1 MATNQQ
7 VYELLVKTNNAVQN
21 LTSLQN
27 NIQKTSDAFGGLK
40 NAIAGIAVG
49 AVIRS
54 LLNFADSIQDLSDA
68 TGIATGNLVGFQ
80 KAVSAFGGNAEIA
93 DKAVLKLV
101 TNIGGAADGSAEL
114 QYAFSRVGVSLQDL
128 ATLSEQDILK
138 KTIDGLGKIT
148 NQSEQAILKQQLLGK
163 EFRNVAAAGLGDAY
177 AQASAESQKYQD
189 AIKNAAEVQDKL
201 TKAISD
207 VKMTMLGMINETG
220 ILKYIQDLSVDSE
233 KLKGVIQLVGI
244 AFATYF
250 GASLA
255 VNIIRIVEAIASLTK
270 AVIALDVATMLAGG
284 KWKTFLDILLK
295 VGKAGAA
302 IGLLTF
308 SGDLNSG
315 EDEQIAKIKKLEQ
328 ALGSLS
334 NTQKETYQKLSNE
347 DKRRVADL
355 IESGKTAEEAMKMI
369 AGTGNQAN
377 NAAGGVNNLGQAV
390 RNIIDPFKGMKEALK
405 GSADDFARLNKN
417 TIDNIILNTSLVG
430 VARQEAEIR
439 KANAD
444 ITNKEE
450 EAIRKLT
457 DTKAKLTKEQQA
469 AGLGGIIDGQIKL
482 IQQQA
487 EADRKSAEEAIKNS
501 EARVNAR
508 KLEEYAIKEQIN
520 LENEMIKIQDEM
532 AKSTL
537 SEIEKKE
544 YEIVAA
550 AKARAKAEIEAEEA
564 RRGSKLSVTEAKAYY
579 DAAIKGTKDLVAQQR
594 AAYDDSRKF
603 STGWKQALNE
613 YVDNATN
620 AANRARSIFQKA
632 TQGMEDLIVNFAKTG
647 KFEWKN
653 FVAMML
659 EELLRAQIQQ
669 IFASLMTGM
678 KDSMSTGGGGG
689 GGIMGAIG
697 GLFGGGGDSGS
708 SGGGILDSIGSIFGL
723 GGGGGGPVGSSAN
736 NPMYVIDVGGGM
748 GGGGGALGGLLGGG
762 DPLCDFINTLPGM
775 QEDAGGGGGGIWGGI
790 TNAFGGIADTI
801 GGFFGGGGGDTG
813 GGGGGGFFDSIA
825 SGIGGLFDGWFA
837 GGGNIGAGKF
847 GVVGENGPE
856 LVSGPAS
863 VTPMGGGTNVTYNI
877 NAVDAQS
884 FKQMLAQDPSFIYA
898 LSMQGGGGIPSR
910 R

>member
-7 VYELLVKTNNAVQN
+7 VYELLVKTNSAVQS

-27 NIQKTSDAFGGLK
+27 NIKKTSDAFGGLK

-49 AVIRS
+49 AIIRS
-54 LLNFADSIQDLSDA
+54 LLNFADGIQDLSDA
-68 TGIATGNLVGFQ
+68 TGIATANLLGFQ
-80 KAVSAFGGNAEIA
+80 KAVSAFGGNAETA
-93 DKAVLKLV
+93 DKAVLRLV

-114 QYAFSRVGVSLQDL
+114 QYAFGRVGVSLQDL
-128 ATLSEQDILK
+128 ATLSEADILK
-138 KTIDGLGKIT
+138 KTIDGLGRIT

-163 EFRNVAAAGLGDAY
+163 EFRNVAASGLGEAY
-177 AQASAESQKYQD
+177 AKSTAESIKYQD
-189 AIKNAAEVQDKL
+189 AIKNAADVQDKL
-201 TKAISD
+201 NKAIGD
-207 VKMTMLGMINETG
+207 VKMQLLSLINESG
-220 ILKYIQDLSVDSE
+220 ILKYIQDLSIDSE
-233 KLKGVIQLVGI
+233 KLKTVIQLVGI

-250 GASLA
+250 GAALA
-255 VNIIRIVEAIASLTK
+255 VNIIKIVEAIASLTK
-270 AVIALDVATMLAGG
+270 AVVALDVATMLAGG

-315 EDEQIAKIKKLEQ
+315 EDEAIAKIKKLEL

-334 NTQKETYQKLSNE
+334 NTQKETYQKLNIE

-355 IESGKTAEEAMKMI
+355 IQAGKTADEAMKMI
-369 AGTGNQAN
+369 VGTGKGADT
-377 NAAGGVNNLGQAV
+377 AAGGVKKLGGAI
-390 RNIIDPFKGMKEALK
+390 REIIDPFKSMKEALK

-444 ITNKEE
+444 ITAKEE
-450 EAIRKLT
+450 EAIKKLT
-457 DTKAKLTKEQQA
+457 DAKAKLTKEQQT
-469 AGLGGIIDGQIKL
+469 AGLGGIIEGQIKL
-482 IQQQA
+482 IEQQA
-487 EADRKSAEEAIKNS
+487 MADRKAAEEAIKNS
-501 EARVNAR
+501 ETRVNAR
-508 KLEEYAIKEQIN
+508 KLEEYAIKEQIS

-537 SEIEKKE
+537 SEIAKKE

-550 AKARAKAEIEAEEA
+550 AKARAKAEVEAEEA

-579 DAAIKGTKDLVAQQR
+579 DAAIKGTKDLVEQQR

-632 TQGMEDLIVNFAKTG
+632 TSGMEDLIVKFAKTG
-647 KFEWKN
+647 KFEWKG
-653 FVAMML
+653 FVSMML

-669 IFASLMTGM
+669 IFAQLMTGM
-678 KDSMSTGGGGG
+678 KDSMGTGGGGGG

-697 GLFGGGGDSGS
+697 GLFGMGGGDQ
-708 SGGGILDSIGSIFGL
+708 
-723 GGGGGGPVGSSAN
+723 GGGGGGIMDAIGGLFGMGGGGAKGSSAN
-736 NPMYVIDVGGGM
+736 NPMYVVDVGGGGGGGM
-748 GGGGGALGGLLGGG
+748 GGILGGGGGA
-762 DPLCDFINTLPGM
+762 
-775 QEDAGGGGGGIWGGI
+775 EGGGIWGGI
-790 TNAFGGIADTI
+790 KETFGGIADSI
-801 GGFFGGGGGDTG
+801 GGVFGGIGDAIGGLFGGGGPEQVAGPMDS
-813 GGGGGGFFDSIA
+813 GGGFFDSIA
-825 SGIGGLFDGWFA
+825 GLFDGWFA
-837 GGGNIGAGKF
+837 NGGQIGAGKF

-856 LVSGPAS
+856 FVSGPANVS
-863 VTPMGGGTNVTYNI
+863 PMGGGTNVTYNI
-877 NAVDAQS
+877 NAVDAMS

>member
-7 VYELLVKTNNAVQN
+7 VYELLVKTNQAVQN
-21 LTSLQN
+21 LNSLQN
-27 NIQKTSDAFGGLK
+27 NIKKTSDAFGGLK

-49 AVIRS
+49 AIIRS
-54 LLNFADSIQDLSDA
+54 LLTFADGIQDLSDA
-68 TGIATGNLVGFQ
+68 TGIATANLVGFQ

-93 DKAVLKLV
+93 DKAVLRLV
-101 TNIGGAADGSAEL
+101 TNIGGAADGSSEL
-114 QYAFSRVGVSLQDL
+114 QYAFGRVGVSLQDL
-128 ATLSEQDILK
+128 ATLSEADILK

-148 NQSEQAILKQQLLGK
+148 NQSEQALLKQQLLGK
-163 EFRNVAAAGLGDAY
+163 EFRNVATSGLGDAY
-177 AQASAESQKYQD
+177 EKASADSIKYQD
-189 AIKNAAEVQDKL
+189 AIKNAADVQDKL
-201 TKAISD
+201 NKAISD

-233 KLKGVIQLVGI
+233 KLKTVIQLVGI

-250 GASLA
+250 GAALA
-255 VNIIRIVEAIASLTK
+255 VNIIKIVETIASLTK
-270 AVIALDVATMLAGG
+270 AVVALDVATMAAGG

-315 EDEQIAKIKKLEQ
+315 EDEQIAKIKKLEM
-328 ALGSLS
+328 ALGSLT
-334 NTQKETYQKLSNE
+334 NTQKEAYQKLSTE
-347 DKRRVADL
+347 DKRRVNDQ
-355 IESGKTAEEAMKMI
+355 IEAGKTADEAMKLI
-369 AGTGNQAN
+369 AGTGKQADT
-377 NAAGGVNNLGQAV
+377 ASGGVKKLGEAV

-444 ITNKEE
+444 ITQKEE

-501 EARVNAR
+501 EARINAR

-669 IFASLMTGM
+669 IFAQLMTGM
-678 KDSMSTGGGGG
+678 KDSMGSGGGGG
-689 GGIMGAIG
+689 GGIMSAIG
-697 GLFGGGGDSGS
+697 GLFGMGGGDQGGG
-708 SGGGILDSIGSIFGL
+708 GGGIMDAIGSIFGM
-723 GGGGGGPVGSSAN
+723 GGGGGAKGSSAN
-736 NPMYVIDVGGGM
+736 NPMYVIDVSGGGGGGM
-748 GGGGGALGGLLGGG
+748 GGILGGGAGGG
-762 DPLCDFINTLPGM
+762 
-775 QEDAGGGGGGIWGGI
+775 ESGGIWGGI
-790 TNAFGGIADTI
+790 KDVFGGVADSI
-801 GGFFGGGGGDTG
+801 GGVFSGIGDAIGGLFGGGGPEQVG
-813 GGGGGGFFDSIA
+813 GPVDSGGGFFDSIG
-825 SGIGGLFDGWFA
+825 SLFDGWFA
-837 GGGNIGAGKF
+837 GGGQIGAGKF
-847 GVVGENGPE
+847 GIVGENGPE
-856 LVSGPAS
+856 LVGGPANVS
-863 VTPMGGGTNVTYNI
+863 PMGGGTNVTYNI
-877 NAVDAQS
+877 NAVDAMS

>member
-7 VYELLVKTNNAVQN
+7 VYELLVKTNSAVQN
-21 LTSLQN
+21 LNSLQN
-27 NIQKTSDAFGGLK
+27 NIKKTSDAFGGLK

-49 AVIRS
+49 AIIRS
-54 LLNFADSIQDLSDA
+54 LLNFADGIQDLSDA
-68 TGIATGNLVGFQ
+68 TGIATANILGFQ
-80 KAVSAFGGNAEIA
+80 KAVSAFGGNADIA

-101 TNIGGAADGSAEL
+101 QNIGGAAEGSAEL
-114 QYAFSRVGVSLQDL
+114 QYAFGRVGVSLNDL
-128 ATLSEQDILK
+128 ATLSEAEILK
-138 KTIDGLGKIT
+138 KTIDVLGKIT
-148 NQSEQAILKQQLLGK
+148 NQSEQAILKTQLLTK
-163 EFRNVAAAGLGDAY
+163 EFRNVATAGLGEAY
-177 AQASAESQKYQD
+177 EKSTAESIKYQD

-201 TKAISD
+201 TKAIGD
-207 VKMTMLGMINETG
+207 VKMQLLGLINDTG

-233 KLKGVIQLVGI
+233 KLKTAIQFVGI

-250 GASLA
+250 GAALA
-255 VNIIRIVEAIASLTK
+255 VNIIKIVEAIALLTK
-270 AVIALDVATMLAGG
+270 GVIALDVATMLAGG

-295 VGKAGAA
+295 VGKVGAA

-315 EDEQIAKIKKLEQ
+315 EDEAIAKIKKLEL

-334 NTQKETYQKLSNE
+334 NTQKETYQKLSIE
-347 DKRRVADL
+347 DKRRVAGL
-355 IESGKTAEEAMKMI
+355 IEAGKTADEAMKMI
-369 AGTGNQAN
+369 VGTGKGADT
-377 NAAGGVNNLGQAV
+377 AAGGVKKLGGAI
-390 RNIIDPFKGMKEALK
+390 REIIDPFKSMKEALK

-444 ITNKEE
+444 ITAKEE
-450 EAIRKLT
+450 EAIKKLT
-457 DTKAKLTKEQQA
+457 DAKAKLTKEQQT
-469 AGLGGIIDGQIKL
+469 AGLGGIIEGQIKL
-482 IQQQA
+482 IEQQA
-487 EADRKSAEEAIKNS
+487 MADRKAAEEAIKNS
-501 EARVNAR
+501 ETRVNAR
-508 KLEEYAIKEQIN
+508 KLEEYAIKEQIS

-537 SEIEKKE
+537 SEIAKKE

-564 RRGSKLSVTEAKAYY
+564 RRGSKLSSTEAKAYY

-632 TQGMEDLIVNFAKTG
+632 TSGMEDVIVKFAKTG
-647 KFEWKN
+647 KFEWKG
-653 FVAMML
+653 FVSMML

-669 IFASLMTGM
+669 IFAQLLTGM
-678 KDSMSTGGGGG
+678 QDSMSSGSGGGG

-697 GLFGGGGDSGS
+697 GLFGMGGGDQ
-708 SGGGILDSIGSIFGL
+708 
-723 GGGGGGPVGSSAN
+723 GGGGGIMDAIGGLFGMGGGGAKGSSAN
-736 NPMYVIDVGGGM
+736 NPMYVVDVGGGGGGGM
-748 GGGGGALGGLLGGG
+748 GGILGGGGGA
-762 DPLCDFINTLPGM
+762 
-775 QEDAGGGGGGIWGGI
+775 EGGGIWGGI
-790 TNAFGGIADTI
+790 KETFGGIADSI
-801 GGFFGGGGGDTG
+801 GGVFGGIGDAIGGLFGGGGAEQLSGPEDS
-813 GGGGGGFFDSIA
+813 GGGFFDSIA
-825 SGIGGLFDGWFA
+825 GLFDGWFA
-837 GGGNIGAGKF
+837 NGGQIGAGKF

-856 LVSGPAS
+856 FVSGPAN

-877 NAVDAQS
+877 NAVDAMS